1 MKRLIIL
8 VLWVVCMLALLVGCS
23 SQENEIGDIDN
34 HTPIALLDDAVV
46 YNYIDDDG
54 ALVIGRYVLSSKRQ
68 SDIVSVEEFYISSGK
83 PTVIDNSVILPV
95 TLNTN
100 EHELLMVNADSD
112 TSEMI
117 FSEFNSYPMDAVSV
131 MNTDIYMLST
141 MKDDVATATYIRKY
155 NENTGD
161 MDICI
166 EKQFTDNTG
175 EQITT
180 FACSNENIYVLVNNM
195 GAENDVYI
203 EIYDDKKYDLLGK
216 LYFDSELRNF
226 VSNNGIVEFY
236 CFDSYIY
243 IRNFSDYGAI
253 GEIENNQIKTFLNL
267 PSLRM
272 AYNGK
277 NTQDNYYGFFV
288 RNGRE
293 LYLLDVYS
301 DTLYET
307 NLDLSQDESIRN
319 AISDGNNI
327 CISIL
332 DERDTESFTTKKTII
347 VDFNELKEKAYQTK

>member
-1 MKRLIIL
+1 MKRTITL
-8 VLWVVCMLALLVGCS
+8 VLWAVCILALLAGCS
-23 SQENEIGDIDN
+23 NQENEIGNINDY
-34 HTPIALLDDAVV
+34 TPIALLDDAVV

-54 ALVIGRYVLSSKRQ
+54 TLVIGRYDFSSKKQ
-68 SDIVSVEEFYISSGK
+68 SDIVSVEGFYISSGK
-83 PTVIDNSVILPV
+83 PAVIDGSVILPV

-100 EHELLMVNADSD
+100 EHKLLRVNADSN

-117 FSEFNSYPMDAVSV
+117 FSEFNTYPMDAVST
-131 MNTDIYMLST
+131 MDTDIYMLST
-141 MKDDVATATYIRKY
+141 MKDDVAASSYIRKY
-155 NENTGD
+155 NENIGD

-166 EKQFTDNTG
+166 EKYFTDAAG
-175 EQITT
+175 GRITA
-180 FACSNENIYVLVNNM
+180 FACNNENIYVMVNNM
-195 GAENDVYI
+195 EAENDTYI